1 MAQTKA
7 QLLGPVVGDVV
18 MDVSTLSL
26 DAEGN
31 KVGIGHTE
39 PDLTLHVNGVNG
51 LPSSSGSTP
60 TGHFTL
66 RDKGSSST
74 HGMFM
79 GVSNAAPWSSWI
91 QAQDATNNATNYPLL
106 LNPNGGNVGIGDADP
121 NYHLVVTGQDQ
132 AVMIRQGNG
141 ALAALTHNTSQKLW
155 FQGGNAE
162 LGLFSDASGNLE
174 YILGTWQ
181 GVTHIPL
188 VFRTGNR
195 AERMR
200 ITFDGT
206 VGINNA
212 TPDTSYKLDVIG
224 AGVFTTDSNLGPND
238 YNIGQLTV
246 KNNYTGA
253 GAIIDFRADSS
264 NGTQGVIAKIGGFNT
279 YSGSGYDGA
288 LTFSTRNHSASA
300 MAERLRITSNG
311 DVGIGVN
318 NPTVKLHIR
327 EAASGVSSYD
337 NRYHCIIEDDA
348 EAYYGVY
355 VPNDGYGGLRVIDGS
370 GNIGSR
376 FDYYVSE
383 NQMHY
388 QCIGDHI
395 FSGSGNAEKLRITD
409 TGGLYTQG
417 NAPINTS
424 HHGAIVSY
432 VPTSGT
438 HMYKSIEIGTNVAS
452 GNDTGSQIVSR
463 AKNSSRL
470 PFSLLGSWDN
480 NSSMT
485 IYYGGGWGSASRPAT
500 RHLWYTN
507 SYMDTAASG
516 NIRMELHA
524 DGNLSIGNIT
534 PVDTR
539 NTGGIHI
546 QNSRGIA
553 FTALTT
559 TAESRNWR
567 IRNDDMAWGA
577 LDFSIGSSN
586 STWGT
591 TDTDVITRMT
601 SDGVRIRG
609 KLDVNSG
616 NSSIQLNEING
627 GAVIW
632 MDGANG
638 DFTGGDY
645 FNIMANNSQQLSFGY
660 AGAENIKINTSGQMH
675 LNNYPMTPSVASGSH
690 LKLRAGGGAWGI
702 SLGMRASQNDY
713 AYFGFTDMNGT
724 EQIGDIFMQRTAA
737 NTGHMVFS
745 TNDGSGS
752 SNNRLKIDSTG
763 KVCISPTSH
772 FASASTNMA
781 LSIVNNGGG
790 GGYPAINL
798 TSVASGGTT
807 NSVTGMSICV
817 SDANWNLYSNSG
829 SVHGL
834 GILVGNSSNS
844 GNVAQ
849 YVRSDK
855 KIVMGPGAYA
865 RLNSCTRADAAVMV
879 AGGGLS
885 IGPKSNHS
893 DGGAGGR
900 YVKGWYITSYSSSG
914 GTYLHLKTSLW
925 AGGSPNGNTQYIMGG
940 FLIEGYRYNTGSACS
955 TERIMFHNWSGSY
968 PGYDRSHFGN
978 WNPGNTVYTSSD
990 GYVTLRLANG
1000 SYYGYV
1006 IDLIQHAWYP
1016 SQDITVTSATYGNS
1030 NI

>member
-181 GVTHIPL
+181 SVTHIPL

-206 VGINNA
+206 VGVNNA
-212 TPDTSYKLDVIG
+212 SPDTTYKLDVIG

-246 KNNYTGA
+246 KNNYAGA
-253 GAIIDFRADSS
+253 GAFIDFRADSS
-264 NGTQGVIAKIGGFNT
+264 DGTQGVIAKIGGFNT
-279 YSGSGYDGA
+279 FNGSGYDGA

-300 MAERLRITSNG
+300 MAERLRITS
-311 DVGIGVN
+311 
-318 NPTVKLHIR
+318 
-327 EAASGVSSYD
+327 
-337 NRYHCIIEDDA
+337 
-348 EAYYGVY
+348 
-355 VPNDGYGGLRVIDGS
+355 GGLVKINDPSMVAGTNAENTLLQIKSVSQYDGIVL
-370 GNIGSR
+370 GNSYSQGIIGTNNNGSL
-376 FDYYVSE
+376 
-383 NQMHY
+383 
-388 QCIGDHI
+388 I
-395 FSGSGNAEKLRITD
+395 FTSNAAPANLGGGFKATHQWWSGSAGGGGPSEKMALS
-409 TGGLYTQG
+409 TGGTLYMQG

-609 KLDVNSG
+609 KLDVYSG
-616 NSSIQLNEING
+616 NSSIQLNEYSN

-638 DFTGGDY
+638 DMTGGDY
-645 FNIMANNSQQLSFGY
+645 FNIMANNNQQLSFGY

-675 LNNYPMTPSVASGSH
+675 LNNYPMTPSVATGSH

-737 NTGHMVFS
+737 STGHMVFS

-763 KVCISPTSH
+763 KVCISPTSN
-772 FASASTNMA
+772 FASQSTNMA
-781 LSIVNNGGG
+781 LSIVNNGGS

-798 TSVASGGTT
+798 TSVATGGNT
-807 NSVTGMSICV
+807 NGVTGMSICV

-834 GILVGNSSNS
+834 GILTGNSSNS

-865 RLNSCTRADAAVMV
+865 ALNSCTRADAAVMV

-900 YVKGWYITSYSSSG
+900 YIKGWYITSYNSSG

-925 AGGSPNGNTQYIMGG
+925 AGGSPSGNTQYIMGG
-940 FLIEGYRYNTGSACS
+940 FLIEGYRYNGGSACS

-1016 SQDITVTSATYGNS
+1016 SQDITVTLATYGNS